1 MPERWGGA
9 EDYEYFMGRWSRILA
24 PKFLEWA
31 RVPLEGDV
39 LDVGCGT
46 GSLSKALLSRGTQSV
61 VGIDPS
67 PAYIEY
73 ANAHVGRAGK
83 ATFRVGNAMDLPF
96 PENGFRAAVSSLVLN
111 HVPDPA
117 RAAREMLRVTRT
129 DGLVA
134 ACVWDYGG
142 KMEMIR
148 AFWDAAVSL
157 NPDARDL
164 DEGGRSPIC
173 RPENLTN
180 LFREA
185 SLSGVET
192 NHLDVPLVF
201 SGFDDYWK
209 PFLGGQGPPGGYVV
223 GLSEK
228 NRDDLRERLSSR
240 LERRSDGSIALTS
253 RAWAV
258 RGIKQ

>member
-1 MPERWGGA
+1 
-9 EDYEYFMGRWSRILA
+9 
-24 PKFLEWA
+24 
-31 RVPLEGDV
+31 
-39 LDVGCGT
+39 
-46 GSLSKALLSRGTQSV
+46 
-61 VGIDPS
+61 
-67 PAYIEY
+67 
-73 ANAHVGRAGK
+73 
-83 ATFRVGNAMDLPF
+83 DLPTRKT
-96 PENGFRAAVSSLVLN
+96 GFDAIVSGLVLN
-111 HVPDPA
+111 FVPDPRSA
-117 RAAREMLRVTRT
+117 LACMRQRL
-129 DGLVA
+129 GPGGFVA
-134 ACVWDYGG
+134 ACVWDYAG

-148 AFWDAAVSL
+148 AFWDAAASL

-185 SLSGVET
+185 SLSDVET
-192 NHLDVPLVF
+192 HHLDVPLVF

-209 PFLGGQGPPGGYVV
+209 PFLGGQGPPGGYVM